1 MADRRANPLGPDEE
15 TTPENNFVERA
26 KRRRASSLERL
37 ALPILAGIVHG
48 LIARAA
54 FGHHDAQKFLGVMT
68 ASFILLVPLSIGM
81 LVVVLGERR
90 GRMSLFERVSTAVVA
105 ALLALAA
112 CLALAWEGV
121 ICIFLWVPLYAG
133 LATLGALIGGAAAD
147 WHNRTDRDSRVLS
160 LVVLLPY
167 LVAPIERRFETHDEL
182 RTVENVIRIEA
193 SPEAIW
199 SQIER
204 VPRFREE
211 EHHFALSHL
220 IGFPRPVEATLSH
233 EGVGG
238 VRHATF
244 EGNVLFIETITHWDK
259 PHKLTFGIHA
269 DADTIPPHTLDEHV
283 TIGGPYFD
291 VLEGEYELEPLA
303 DGAVLLHLRS
313 RHRVSTHFNFYATL
327 WTDFIMSDVQSY
339 ILEIVKQRSE
349 ALAQH

>member
-1 MADRRANPLGPDEE
+1 MAEEIARPKGPDEDA
-15 TTPENNFVERA
+15 PLDDGHAARA
-26 KRRRASSLERL
+26 KRRSAARIEQLL
-37 ALPILAGIVHG
+37 FPILAGVVHG
-48 LIARAA
+48 LIARGA
-54 FGHHDAQKFLGVMT
+54 FGHSKAQEFLGVMT
-68 ASFILLVPLSIGM
+68 ASFILLVPLTIGM

-90 GRMSLFERVSTAVVA
+90 GPMNLSERLTTAVFS

-112 CLALAWEGV
+112 CLALAWEGI
-121 ICIFLWVPLYAG
+121 ICVFLWVPLYAA
-133 LATLGALIGGAAAD
+133 LAAVGALIGGAAAD
-147 WHNRTDRDSRVLS
+147 WHNRNERDTRMLS

-167 LVAPIERRFETHDEL
+167 LVAPLERRFETRDEI
-182 RTVENVIRIEA
+182 RVVENVIRIEA

-211 EHHFALSHL
+211 EHHFALSHV

-233 EGVGG
+233 EGVCG

-244 EGNVLFIETITHWDK
+244 EGNVLFIETITHWEE
-259 PHKLTFGIHA
+259 PRKLTFGIHA

-339 ILEIVKQRSE
+339 ILEIVKRRSE
-349 ALAQH
+349 ALGQR

>member
-1 MADRRANPLGPDEE
+1 MVAENARAQDPQDETALDRELS
-15 TTPENNFVERA
+15 ERA
-26 KRRRASSLERL
+26 RRKRAARFERIG
-37 ALPILAGIVHG
+37 LPILAGVVHG
-48 LIARAA
+48 LIARWT
-54 FGHHDAQKFLGVMT
+54 FGDSRFEDVLGVMT
-68 ASFILLVPLSIGM
+68 GSFILLVPFSIGM

-90 GRMSLFERVSTAVVA
+90 GRMNFFERISTAVVS

-112 CLALAWEGV
+112 CLALAWEGI
-121 ICIFLWVPLYAG
+121 ICVFLWVPLYAG
-133 LATLGALIGGAAAD
+133 LAGIGALIGGAAAD
-147 WHNRTDRDSRVLS
+147 WQRRNERDSRTLS

-167 LVAPIERRFETHDEL
+167 LVAPLERRFDPRDEI
-182 RTVENVIRIEA
+182 RVVENVLRIEA

-211 EHHFALSHL
+211 EHHFAFSHL

-233 EGVGG
+233 AGVGG

-244 EGNVLFIETITHWDK
+244 EGDVLFIETITHWEK
-259 PHKLTFGIHA
+259 PRKLTFGIHA

-313 RHRVSTHFNFYATL
+313 RHRVSTNFNFYATL

-339 ILEIVKQRSE
+339 ILAIVKRRSE
-349 ALAQH
+349 ALAGR

>member
-1 MADRRANPLGPDEE
+1 MAEEPAKTPGPEDETALDRELA
-15 TTPENNFVERA
+15 ERA
-26 KRRRASSLERL
+26 RRKRASHLERIG
-37 ALPILAGIVHG
+37 LPILAGIVHG
-48 LIARAA
+48 LFARWT
-54 FGHHDAQKFLGVMT
+54 FGDSRFEDVLGVMT
-68 ASFILLVPLSIGM
+68 GSFILLVPLSIGM

-90 GRMSLFERVSTAVVA
+90 ARMNFFERVSTAVIS

-112 CLALAWEGV
+112 CLALAWEGM

-133 LATLGALIGGAAAD
+133 LAAIGALIGGAAAD
-147 WHNRTDRDSRVLS
+147 WQRRNDRDTRTLS

-167 LVAPIERRFETHDEL
+167 LVAPLESRFGRHDEI
-182 RTVENVIRIEA
+182 RVVENVIRIEA

-199 SQIER
+199 AQIER

-244 EGNVLFIETITHWDK
+244 EGDVLFIETITHWDE
-259 PHKLTFGIHA
+259 PRKLTFGIHA
-269 DADTIPPHTLDEHV
+269 DADTIPPHTLDQHV

-339 ILEIVKQRSE
+339 ILEIVRRRAE
-349 ALAQH
+349 ARD